1 MPWASAKV
9 ISVMSLVPDE
19 PLYIFG
25 VLHDACPGSISVK
38 CEGCGVPI
46 YLSKG
51 SLLLVEERD
60 RERKKTIVVCVHCGT
75 VAVPAH

>member
-1 MPWASAKV
+1 MKV
-9 ISVMSLVPDE
+9 ISLNLVPDD

-25 VLHDACPGSISVK
+25 VLHDAIPGSISVK

-46 YLSKG
+46 YLSQG

-60 RERKKTIVVCVHCGT
+60 RERKQTIVVCVHCGA
-75 VAVPAH
+75 VAQPSSIT